1 MEQSL
6 IDCFHNDKSLF
17 CLIGSPGLLLMT
29 LEWEY
34 DDVVGMGIEGQIRYI
49 LPHYPE
55 RARKKKSN
63 GKENISY
70 GANAPF
76 AETGRCS
83 PGEEILLLAL
93 C

>member
-1 MEQSL
+1 MMMSSVWAL
-6 IDCFHNDKSLF
+6 KVKSDTSF
-17 CLIGSPGLLLMT
+17 PTT
-29 LEWEY
+29 LSVQE
-34 DDVVGMGIEGQIRYI
+34 
-49 LPHYPE
+49 
-55 RARKKKSN
+55 KKKSN

>member
-34 DDVVGMGIEGQIRYI
+34 DDVIGMGIEGQIRYI

-55 RARKKKSN
+55 RARKKKKQWK
-63 GKENISY
+63 GKH
-70 GANAPF
+70 
-76 AETGRCS
+76 
-83 PGEEILLLAL
+83 LLRGQCTL
-93 C
+93 CRNWSLFPW